1 MIRSPFFSIG
11 FRPFF
16 AAGTFFGA
24 LALLAWAAF
33 WQLDTQG
40 ILVNTMKPFGGFLFW
55 HPHELIMGFALAIIM
70 GFLLTAVRNWTGLE
84 TASSRGLLLLLTLW
98 LFARYTMACSEQF
111 SFKVILVSQILPP
124 LLTALFIGIPII
136 KKQLW
141 RNLFAPGI
149 LIIFS
154 VLDIFM
160 LYQVQQ
166 TQIVPST
173 ILSSAILLIMILIT
187 MIGGRIIPFFTANKL
202 GIPKVEES
210 KPIFLASVIPLVI
223 LAFISLLPDNDN
235 LNFVKNSCAG
245 LLFLSH
251 SLRMVS
257 WHHKGIWSHPML
269 WSLWV
274 FYGALPLG
282 FLFMALNPF
291 FELGTVPLHIMAV
304 GTMCGLIVSMV
315 SRVSLGHTGRI
326 IKHDAIILIA
336 FAAIGGSVL
345 LRTLAVGLLGMS
357 TQLIILS
364 AVLAAISLS
373 LIFMRFIYVWM
384 TPRPDGK

>member
-16 AAGTFFGA
+16 AAGTLFGA

-40 ILVNTMKPFGGFLFW
+40 ILVNNMQPFGGFLFW

-84 TASSRGLLLLLTLW
+84 TASSNGLLLLLALW

-111 SFKVILVSQILPP
+111 SFKVILISQILPP

-149 LIIFS
+149 LIAFS
-154 VLDIFM
+154 ILDIFM

-166 TQIVPST
+166 NQIVPSH
-173 ILSSAILLIMILIT
+173 ILSSAILLIMVLIT

-202 GIPKVEES
+202 GIPKVEEP
-210 KPIFLASVIPLVI
+210 KPIFLACVIPLVI
-223 LAFISLLPDNDN
+223 LVFISLLPDNES
-235 LNFVKNSCAG
+235 LNFVKNSCAA

-251 SLRMVS
+251 SLRMVN

-304 GTMCGLIVSMV
+304 GSMCGLIVSMI
-315 SRVSLGHTGRI
+315 SRVSLGHTGRVI
-326 IKHDAIILIA
+326 HHDAIILIA
-336 FAAIGGSVL
+336 FAAIGASVL
-345 LRTLAVGLLGMS
+345 LRTLAVGILGMN
-357 TQLIILS
+357 TLLIILS